1 LDLGTSRS
9 YAQQANQRIVGASHL
24 DPLVSLLGSLSPLI
38 PPVGGTPTFG
48 HEATETS
55 LPEPELLAIA
65 GTGQNGATLLCRMLG
80 ELPGF
85 VGVGEIGRLWD
96 TGLIE
101 NRDCSCGVPFREC
114 PFWTKVGDVGFQGW
128 DNVDGYEVSRL
139 REAVRLRRP
148 LRSLPQAPISEIHDL
163 SAHHFLPY
171 RLASRVSSEY
181 RSNLQRYADLMG
193 RLYGAIAHVARAR
206 VVVDSM
212 KFPYHVHVL
221 SYVPRV
227 DLRFVHLVRDSRGVA
242 HSQTKTVKKQGA
254 TGRYRRQRHPAK
266 TALRWDRI
274 NLTIHSLTRAGT
286 PSTLVRY
293 EDVVSAPAE
302 QLHRIAEFAGIP
314 VEPDEIRFIRGNE
327 VDLPSGHLVAGN
339 RMRMEA
345 SPIRLRVSDGWKTEL
360 SRTERRAVTVLT
372 WPLIRRYSYVGRG
385 NRVGGA

>member
-1 LDLGTSRS
+1 MAGRGTTDTHRV
-9 YAQQANQRIVGASHL
+9 R
-24 DPLVSLLGSLSPLI
+24 
-38 PPVGGTPTFG
+38 
-48 HEATETS
+48 
-55 LPEPELLAIA
+55 PELLAIA

-101 NRDCSCGVPFREC
+101 NRDCSCGVPFRGC
-114 PFWTKVGDVGFQGW
+114 PFWTGVGDVGFGGW

-148 LRSLPQAPISEIHDL
+148 LRSLPQAPISEIHAL
-163 SAHHFLPY
+163 SARHLLPL
-171 RLASRVSSEY
+171 RLAARASSEY
-181 RSNLQRYADLMG
+181 RNNLHRYAELMG
-193 RLYGAIAHVARAR
+193 RLYGAIAQVAGAH

-221 SYVPRV
+221 PQVPGV

-242 HSQTKTVKKQGA
+242 HSQTKTVQKQGTA
-254 TGRYRRQRHPAK
+254 RRYRRQRHPFK
-266 TALRWDRI
+266 TALRWDWV
-274 NLTIHSLTRAGT
+274 NLTIHSLTQAGT

-293 EDVVSAPAE
+293 EDVVSDPAE
-302 QLHRIAEFAGIP
+302 QLRRIARFAGAPLASDDIW
-314 VEPDEIRFIRGNE
+314 FIRGTE

-345 SPIRLRVSDGWKTEL
+345 GPIRLRVSDGWKTEL
-360 SRTERRAVTVLT
+360 PPRQRRLVSVLT
-372 WPLIRRYSYVGRG
+372 WPLIRRYAYVGRG
-385 NRVGGA
+385 TGADRA